1 MFKLLLILN
10 VISIEIRHKLEAP
23 TMVESHIERE
33 EEKRGKLLW
42 MISCNI
48 NIWLYFSIY

>member
-23 TMVESHIERE
+23 TMVESHTERE
-33 EEKRGKLLW
+33 RKERELLW

-48 NIWLYFSIY
+48 NIWLCFSIY

>member
-23 TMVESHIERE
+23 TMVESERE
-33 EEKRGKLLW
+33 RERKERELLW